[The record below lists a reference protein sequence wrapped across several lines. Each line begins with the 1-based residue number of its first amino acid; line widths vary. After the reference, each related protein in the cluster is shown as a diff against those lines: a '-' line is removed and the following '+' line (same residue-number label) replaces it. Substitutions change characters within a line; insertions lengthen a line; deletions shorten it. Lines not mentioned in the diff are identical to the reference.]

1 MLVRPD
7 VPREHG
13 IHSVLRLVTRASHCV
28 QYSAGSPSC
37 LKTWILGSSSS
48 SMCAPPPRDFHLRGH
63 VIKAPAVRSTA
74 AASQGLWG
82 CRPLAPLG
90 LLSPGNAGPEALH
103 GSEEEDKSPF
113 EQKVTAQEA
122 TNKHVKG
129 RSRLQPNGQ
138 EPGSSC

>member
-1 MLVRPD
+1 M
-7 VPREHG
+7 
-13 IHSVLRLVTRASHCV
+13 
-28 QYSAGSPSC
+28 
-37 LKTWILGSSSS
+37 
-48 SMCAPPPRDFHLRGH
+48 
-63 VIKAPAVRSTA
+63 IKAPAVRSTA
-74 AASQGLWG
+74 ASSQGLWG

-138 EPGSSC
+138 EPGSSR